1 MKRRRNILIVLAVT
15 LLAIVW
21 SASIVGAEDIYSQRT
36 IKLAREIHCPI
47 CTGESIADS
56 QTELARQMRGIIE
69 EKVQA
74 GESDQQ
80 IKDYFVARYGESILF
95 SPPKSGFR
103 LGLWWMPL
111 IVVAFGAIVVVSF
124 VRERTRAPRPAA
136 PAPDPKELELEALA
150 REVLGDEG
158 RGSASGGRP

>member
-1 MKRRRNILIVLAVT
+1 MKRRHSVLVALATVLLAV
-15 LLAIVW
+15 VW
-21 SASIVGAEDIYSQRT
+21 SASIVGAQDIYSQRT

-47 CTGESIADS
+47 CAGESVADS

-74 GESDQQ
+74 GESDQE

-95 SPPKSGFR
+95 DPPKSGFR

-111 IVVAFGAIVVVSF
+111 IVVAIGAIVVVSF
-124 VRERTRAPRPAA
+124 VRERTRAPRPAV
-136 PAPDPKELELEALA
+136 PDVSTEDAELEAIA
-150 REVLGDEG
+150 REVLGEDNRDQE
-158 RGSASGGRP
+158 RSPV

>member
-1 MKRRRNILIVLAVT
+1 MKRRHSVLVALVAV
-15 LLAIVW
+15 LLGVVW
-21 SASIVGAEDIYSQRT
+21 SASLASAEDIYSQRT

-95 SPPKSGFR
+95 DPPKSGFR

-111 IVVAFGAIVVVSF
+111 IAVALGAVIVISF
-124 VRERTRAPRPAA
+124 VRERTRAPRPAP
-136 PAPDPKELELEALA
+136 PAVNPDDVELEAIA
-150 REVLGDEG
+150 REVLGEQG
-158 RGSASGGRP
+158 RTPGDGGRA

>member
-1 MKRRRNILIVLAVT
+1 MVLAV
-15 LLAIVW
+15 AW
-21 SASIVGAEDIYSQRT
+21 SASIGNAEDIYSQRT

-47 CTGESIADS
+47 CAGESVADS

-74 GESDQQ
+74 GESDQA

-95 SPPKSGFR
+95 DPPKSGFR

-111 IVVAFGAIVVVSF
+111 IVVAIGAIVVVSF
-124 VRERTRAPRPAA
+124 VRERTHAPRPVVSETNAEDA
-136 PAPDPKELELEALA
+136 ELEAIA
-150 REVLGDEG
+150 REVLGDQGRVTRDEG
-158 RGSASGGRP
+158 RA

>member
-1 MKRRRNILIVLAVT
+1 MKRRRSVLIALATVLLAV
-15 LLAIVW
+15 AW
-21 SASIVGAEDIYSQRT
+21 SVSIAGAQDIYSQRT

-47 CTGESIADS
+47 CAGESVADS

-74 GESDQQ
+74 GESDQA

-95 SPPKSGFR
+95 DPPKSGFR

-111 IVVAFGAIVVVSF
+111 IVVAIGAIVVVSF
-124 VRERTRAPRPAA
+124 VRERTRAPRPAVPEA
-136 PAPDPKELELEALA
+136 NADDAELEAIA
-150 REVLGDEG
+150 REVLGDRGRGTRDEG
-158 RGSASGGRP
+158 RV

>member
-1 MKRRRNILIVLAVT
+1 MRRYSILVALIA
-15 LLAIVW
+15 LLAIIS
-21 SASIVGAEDIYSQRT
+21 SAAGVGAEDIYTQRT

-47 CTGESIADS
+47 CAGESVADS

-74 GESDQQ
+74 GENDEQ

-95 SPPKSGFR
+95 EPPKSGFR

-111 IVVAFGAIVVVSF
+111 VAVVFGAIVVVSF
-124 VRERTRAPRPAA
+124 VRERTRAPRPTLPNAA
-136 PAPDPKELELEALA
+136 ADDAELDAIA
-150 REVLGDEG
+150 REVLGDPG
-158 RGSASGGRP
+158 RGTENGEQT